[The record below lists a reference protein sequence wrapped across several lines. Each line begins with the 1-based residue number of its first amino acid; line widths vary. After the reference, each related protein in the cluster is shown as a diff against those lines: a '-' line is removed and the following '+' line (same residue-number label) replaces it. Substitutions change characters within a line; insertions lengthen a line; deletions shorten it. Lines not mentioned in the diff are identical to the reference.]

1 MSVLQRILSP
11 VVNRLVL
18 ALWWQMSR
26 HWRLVSKP
34 VVSSIIGD
42 VAAHILAHQYE
53 SSVCNLSLTSI
64 MPARCCGSAK
74 IIYIM

>member
-53 SSVCNLSLTSI
+53 SSVCNLSLMLFRIVSRKYCVL
-64 MPARCCGSAK
+64 MLSNQ
-74 IIYIM
+74 